1 MLAFDSAS
9 VTDLLKEFSQTSA
22 SRIAIGY
29 LLMVN
34 IFKLF
39 SVWLIFFFSGLCFI
53 CLARGGTEQFLISN
67 QDHLF
72 FQIARIIYV
81 YWWRLLR
88 FFLSQRMSLSPHNF
102 LYLRHLAKRTY
113 LLDTLY
119 QLDNISTYSIMNTVT
134 ERGPLFTDH
143 GNFVCNSRLTSLLC
157 FTIHSWL

>member
-29 LLMVN
+29 VLMVN

-39 SVWLIFFFSGLCFI
+39 SVWLIFFFCSLLNLLSSGLVQSSSWYRSTIIFS
-53 CLARGGTEQFLISN
+53 FK
-67 QDHLF
+67 F
-72 FQIARIIYV
+72 ARITNV

-88 FFLSQRMSLSPHNF
+88 SFLWQRMSLSPHNF
-102 LYLRHLAKRTY
+102 LYLRHLAKITY
-113 LLDTLY
+113 LLNTLY
-119 QLDNISTYSIMNTVT
+119 QLDYISTYAIMNTVT

-157 FTIHSWL
+157 FTTHSWL